1 MTGNTCIYKKVSALS
16 DEEKKI
22 FNEDFV
28 LYSEPKCNINGEDY
42 ALVGLGDEYIRYTG
56 GNVSRKVIIS
66 YDMLCQ
72 VIEDSENENG
82 FFYYVSDGR
91 MYTDTEDLLKR
102 SFLMTRKY
110 GNEIVIVFD

>member
-1 MTGNTCIYKKVSALS
+1 MSGNTFIYKKVSALS

-22 FNEDFV
+22 FDEDSV
-28 LYSEPKCNINGEDY
+28 LYRNPKYRVNGEDY
-42 ALVGLGDEYIRYTG
+42 AVVGLGDEYIRYTG
-56 GNVSRKVIIS
+56 GNVSGCVITS

-72 VIEDSENENG
+72 TIENTENG

-91 MYTDTEDLLKR
+91 MYTDKEDLLKR

-110 GNEIVIVFD
+110 GKEIVIVFD